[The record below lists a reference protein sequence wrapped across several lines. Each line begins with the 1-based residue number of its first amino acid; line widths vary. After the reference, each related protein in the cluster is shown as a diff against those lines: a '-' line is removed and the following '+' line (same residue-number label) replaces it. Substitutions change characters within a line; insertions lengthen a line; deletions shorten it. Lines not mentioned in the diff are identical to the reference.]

1 MIIFDE
7 KKYAEKLIKKGFTT
21 KNRNVYELH
30 ILAKYY
36 FSEGNDEFKVKEL
49 LIKFCEKYIEHFNM
63 DEWYK
68 IINNTVYSAKKNKL
82 VTNKEVH
89 ITEKELQCIGQLEKL
104 NEQKVAFTLLVLYKF
119 YNYKKF
125 EVSIEDLYRLCKLT
139 INSKTKLEILQ
150 SLTAKELVD
159 ITMGG
164 KRWAKF
170 AEKKGIPVITIRNFD
185 DFIYEY
191 LRYIG
196 EDGYSGCE
204 VCDKAIKLTNNKK
217 KYCKECGFDKEKV
230 RKREVWH
237 KMKNNIITSEI
248 EKR

>member
-7 KKYAEKLIKKGFTT
+7 KKYAEKLIKKGFVT
-21 KNRNVYELH
+21 KNKNVYELH

-36 FSEGNDEFKVKEL
+36 FSEGNDDIKVKEL
-49 LIKFCEKYIEHFNM
+49 LINFCEKYIEHFNM

-68 IINNTVYSAKKNKL
+68 IINNTVNSAKKNKL
-82 VTNKEVH
+82 IKNKEIY
-89 ITEKELQCIGQLEKL
+89 ITEKELLCIKGLEKT

-119 YNYKKF
+119 YDYKKF
-125 EVSIEDLYRLCKLT
+125 EVSIEDLYRLCKLN
-139 INSKTKLEILQ
+139 INSKTKLGILQ

-170 AEKKGIPVITIRNFD
+170 ADKKDIPVITIRNFD

-196 EDGYSGCE
+196 DEKYSSCE
-204 VCDKAIKLTNNKK
+204 ECNRAIKLTSNRK
-217 KYCKECGFDKEKV
+217 KYCSDCWKEKEKELWRENK
-230 RKREVWH
+230 RKQRKGNVQV
-237 KMKNNIITSEI
+237 
-248 EKR
+248 